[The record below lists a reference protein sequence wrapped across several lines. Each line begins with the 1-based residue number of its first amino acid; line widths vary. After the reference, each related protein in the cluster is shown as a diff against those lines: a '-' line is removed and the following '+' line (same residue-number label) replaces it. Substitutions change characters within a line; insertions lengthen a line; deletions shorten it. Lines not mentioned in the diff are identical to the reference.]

1 MGVIKLVSSVI
12 RFFEAKLDGVLN
24 NTRGCYR
31 KGIPCLMIIMN
42 FGRNRSLGITVA
54 WTERACGVDLLK

>member
-12 RFFEAKLDGVLN
+12 FFEAKLDGILN
-24 NTRGCYR
+24 KTHGCYR
-31 KGIPCLMIIMN
+31 ESIPCLVTIMN